1 MIPRLLASLPALKCA
16 PESSENKLITR
27 FLVPILQGLF
37 DHKED
42 GKQVE
47 VDFIDC
53 MNPESQYDTRLSRSH
68 PDAVITS
75 GKNTIGYIEVKPITE
90 QVNTHKIN
98 KGLVRLGVFSK
109 NAIDLYRLSS
119 CLAIQAV
126 GNSVVFYLVQYIN
139 DNLYIMTELDQL
151 YFSSSVEEIPLLW
164 GFMDNLFHLV
174 HIFQTKCMENN
185 HRPLSSNSHH
195 CESLRSPVLRAVV
208 SPSTSRKRKSAIQY
222 NYYQMFNAFI

>member
-98 KGLVRLGVFSK
+98 KGLVSLGVFSK

-139 DNLYIMTELDQL
+139 DNLYND
-151 YFSSSVEEIPLLW
+151 
-164 GFMDNLFHLV
+164 
-174 HIFQTKCMENN
+174 
-185 HRPLSSNSHH
+185 
-195 CESLRSPVLRAVV
+195 
-208 SPSTSRKRKSAIQY
+208 
-222 NYYQMFNAFI
+222 